1 MIRVRVLLVA
11 MVACSTFAVA
21 AGSAAASVP
30 AASNTKFCKAA
41 AKIGTNTSANPTQSE
56 AKKTAAQF
64 KAAAKQAPAKVKRAL
79 NQIASVLTT
88 IGSVKNAKD
97 LADVYTSSSFKNY
110 TKAIGTY
117 VSYYAANCIGT
128 N

>member
-1 MIRVRVLLVA
+1 MIRARVLLVT
-11 MVACSTFAVA
+11 VLACSTLALA
-21 AGSAAASVP
+21 AGSAVASVP
-30 AASNTKFCKAA
+30 ASNTKFCKAA
-41 AKIGTNTSANPTQSE
+41 AKIGTNTSANPTTSE

-64 KAAAKQAPAKVKRAL
+64 KAAAKQAPAKVKSAL

-88 IGSVKNAKD
+88 IGSVKSSKD

-117 VSYYAANCIGT
+117 VTYYAANCVGT